1 MNIPHQN
8 RELELFTDRSTFIQ
22 DGQCKAGSALT
33 RTDELV
39 KAEALT
45 QGWSA
50 PRVELWAVA
59 QALRHAE
66 GKGVNI
72 YTEARYA
79 FCYFRCTWSHL

>member
-22 DGQCKAGSALT
+22 DGQCKAGCALT
-33 RTDELV
+33 RTNELV

-50 PRVELWAVA
+50 LRAELWALA
-59 QALRHAE
+59 QALRHAK
-66 GKGVNI
+66 GKGVN
-72 YTEARYA
+72 
-79 FCYFRCTWSHL
+79 